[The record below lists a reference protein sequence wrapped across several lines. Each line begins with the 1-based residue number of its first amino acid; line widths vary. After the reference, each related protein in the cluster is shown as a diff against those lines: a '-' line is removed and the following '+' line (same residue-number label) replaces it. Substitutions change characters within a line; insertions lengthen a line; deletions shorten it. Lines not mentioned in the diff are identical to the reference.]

1 MDNRKNK
8 SNETTLKLTVQSLSI
23 DLTSLKILT
32 SIVPEKTV
40 RQIIMLTSKR
50 RGGQEW
56 RTNRKIRAMS

>member
-50 RGGQEW
+50 RGGGAGME
-56 RTNRKIRAMS
+56 NK